1 MISCKQPLLS
11 LLAAGL
17 ALAVPGAAF
26 AQGDLLVAPTR
37 VVLNGGGGSEVILSN
52 IGAQAATYRISLEL
66 KRMSADG
73 NIVDVAEADA
83 TPAEQAALAMV
94 RYAPRRITLEPNQPQ
109 SVRLSARPAPE
120 LPDGEYRVHLAFR
133 AVPDAADAAKAIEQ
147 ADASGLTIRLTPI
160 YGITIPLIVR
170 KGQLDASVTI
180 ANPQVSRQAAAT
192 LFKLDLQRGGSR
204 SVYGDVVIQPRGGG
218 KPLFEARGLA
228 VYPELAQR
236 NLALQVSAEQAARL
250 RGPVRIEYREPA
262 EAGGKLIASL
272 DSTLP

>member
-1 MISCKQPLLS
+1 
-11 LLAAGL
+11 
-17 ALAVPGAAF
+17 
-26 AQGDLLVAPTR
+26 
-37 VVLNGGGGSEVILSN
+37 
-52 IGAQAATYRISLEL
+52 
-66 KRMSADG
+66 
-73 NIVDVAEADA
+73 
-83 TPAEQAALAMV
+83 MV

-133 AVPDAADAAKAIEQ
+133 AVPDATEAAKAIEQ
-147 ADASGLTIRLTPI
+147 TDASGLTIRLTPI

-170 KGQLDASVTI
+170 KGQLDASVAI
-180 ANPQVSRQAAAT
+180 ANPQVLRQPAVNV
-192 LFKLDLQRGGSR
+192 LKLDLQRGGAR
-204 SVYGDVVIQPRGGG
+204 SVYGDVVVQPRGGG

-236 NLALQVSAEQAARL
+236 SLALQVSAEQAAKL